1 MSIFLHF
8 IHLCVKLAPLGCVT
22 ASIGSVSCR
31 KCCQI
36 QKWNES
42 SWIFFVFFPH
52 KPSLTHIICF
62 STGLCIDTGIN
73 YIYSIIGSSV
83 FADSSTE
90 SASWTATRAAVIM
103 RHMQNWSWKPVGRKN
118 SWESLRFQ
126 LEFDMSALNTG
137 RLDVFSLLYFFF
149 FFSSVFGDIFCS
161 TFPNYSHKY
170 YKSLQDKLVQSNQC

>member
-1 MSIFLHF
+1 MDEVFLTLYSS
-8 IHLCVKLAPLGCVT
+8 LCEARSSGMCH
-22 ASIGSVSCR
+22 SVYRFCILQEMLPNP
-31 KCCQI
+31 KM
-36 QKWNES
+36 KWKQLDF
-42 SWIFFVFFPH
+42 FFVFFPH

-62 STGLCIDTGIN
+62 STGLCIDTGII

-126 LEFDMSALNTG
+126 LKFDMSALNTG
-137 RLDVFSLLYFFF
+137 RLDVFSLL
-149 FFSSVFGDIFCS
+149 
-161 TFPNYSHKY
+161 
-170 YKSLQDKLVQSNQC
+170 